1 LTLGRTDRDVR
12 VLGRAMVVLEDRLED
27 IAKLVERNPESPYTG
42 ADRRSAAS
50 FSDAQVEWLK
60 TFHQERDEI
69 RWGKVF
75 LRLILYAAGAAG
87 TATLTILVAYFKLKG

>member
-42 ADRRSAAS
+42 AERRTAS
-50 FSDAQVEWLK
+50 FSDSQVEWLK
-60 TFHQERDEI
+60 RFHDERDEI
-69 RWGKVF
+69 KWGRAF
-75 LRLILYAAGAAG
+75 IRLAIWCCGAAATG
-87 TATLTILVAYFKLKG
+87 TATVLFAYLKIKG

>member
-42 ADRRSAAS
+42 AERRTAS

-60 TFHQERDEI
+60 RFHDERDEI
-69 RWGKVF
+69 KWGRAFFKLV
-75 LRLILYAAGAAG
+75 LWAAGSAAAG
-87 TATLTILVAYFKLKG
+87 TTTILLAYLKLKG